1 MPGNDYMDIFDFRWF
16 HGAITRI
23 EAETVLR
30 LHKEGSYLVRNSE
43 SSRQDFSLSVK

>member
-1 MPGNDYMDIFDFRWF
+1 MSTVYLIVSYFRWF